1 MKVFFSTKLQTAS
14 ATMDKMNKFSRTFI
28 SLNSLSALVQ
38 KRKLKIIAKKFN
50 AWRIEGRGSDP
61 SL

>member
-1 MKVFFSTKLQTAS
+1 
-14 ATMDKMNKFSRTFI
+14 MDKMNKFSRTFI